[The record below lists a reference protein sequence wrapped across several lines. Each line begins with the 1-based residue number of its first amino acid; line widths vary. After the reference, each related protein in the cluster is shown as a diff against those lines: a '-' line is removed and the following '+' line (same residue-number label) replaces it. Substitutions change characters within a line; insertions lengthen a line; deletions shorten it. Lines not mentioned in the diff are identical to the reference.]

1 MNEKSSFTFP
11 VGYNK
16 FHKKQVFNFQLNRW
30 YSLGYFRFE
39 DIKDIGQK
47 IKTFDDWKAE
57 MIKLAEKAVSENRF
71 IDAAFYYRA
80 AEFYIL
86 EENSEKKQMYE
97 KFNDLFYKAIK
108 NDKIERYNVS
118 YNNGFLPVIKA
129 TPEGKKIGT
138 IVIHGGFDSFIEEW
152 YSPMRYFLDYGYE
165 VIGFEGPGQGT
176 ARRRYGLALDW
187 RWEKPVKT
195 ILDYFRLD
203 NVTLLG
209 ISMGGWFCFRAAA
222 FEPRIKRI
230 IASSI
235 AYDYMKTMNII
246 LRKMH
251 AYFLEKKRNYSNKMM
266 FKAIEKGKGIQAWQ
280 GFQMMYI
287 TKKETPVDAFE
298 EVFLQMNKENLHSE
312 LVKQD
317 VLILTGRNDHFIP
330 FRAHKMQV
338 DALTNAKSITA
349 KVFTK
354 ETQAHNH
361 CQVGNIGLALDI
373 MTKWIKEKS

>member
-39 DIKDIGQK
+39 DIKDIGQN

-57 MIKLAEKAVSENRF
+57 MIKLAEKAVSENRI

-97 KFNDLFYKAIK
+97 KFSDLFYKAIK
-108 NDKIERYNVS
+108 NDEIERFNVP
-118 YNNGFLPVIKA
+118 YNNGFLPVIKV
-129 TPEGKKIGT
+129 TPVGKKIGT

-152 YSPMRYFLDYGYE
+152 YSPMRYFLDNGYE
-165 VIGFEGPGQGT
+165 VIGFEGPGQGA
-176 ARRRYGLALDW
+176 ARRKYGLALVW

-195 ILDYFRLD
+195 ILDYFKLED
-203 NVTLLG
+203 VTLLG
-209 ISMGGWFCFRAAA
+209 ISMGGWFCIRAAA
-222 FEPRIKRI
+222 FEPRIKRV

-251 AYFLEKKRNYSNKMM
+251 DYFLDKKRDYSNKMM
-266 FKAIEKGKGIQAWQ
+266 LKAIEKGKGIQAWQ
-280 GFQMMYI
+280 GFQMMHI
-287 TKKETPVDAFE
+287 TKKETPIGAFE
-298 EVFLQMNKENLHSE
+298 EAFLQMNEENLHSE

-317 VLILTGRNDHFIP
+317 VLILTGRKDHFIP

-349 KVFTK
+349 KVFKK
-354 ETQAHNH
+354 ETHAHNH
-361 CQVGNIGLALDI
+361 CQIGNIGLSLDI
-373 MTKWIKEKS
+373 MIKWIKEKS